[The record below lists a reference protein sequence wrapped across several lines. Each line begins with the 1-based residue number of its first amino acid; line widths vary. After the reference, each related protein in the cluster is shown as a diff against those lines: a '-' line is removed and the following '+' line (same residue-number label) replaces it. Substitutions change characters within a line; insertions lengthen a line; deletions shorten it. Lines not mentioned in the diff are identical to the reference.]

1 MASAWRIVL
10 ESEAQAAFS
19 GEGSRRYGGRWN
31 SPNVCVVYV
40 SEHQSTAALEVFI
53 HNKPFSPNEKYKA
66 FYLHWPDRLTEIFPM
81 KELPAD
87 WRFSPP
93 SRSTMEIGDCWVRER
108 RSAVLAVPSVISPAD
123 TNFLL
128 NPDHPDFKRIR
139 IGRPIDYDFDARLLG
154 R

>member
-10 ESEAQAAFS
+10 ESEAHEAFS

-31 SPNVCVVYV
+31 SPNVRVVYV

-53 HNKPFSPNEKYKA
+53 HNRPFSPNEKYKA
-66 FYLHWPDRLTEIFPM
+66 FHLHWPDRLTEIFPT
-81 KELPAD
+81 KKLPPD

-108 RSAVLAVPSVISPAD
+108 RSAVLAIPSVISPAD

-139 IGRPIDYDFDARLLG
+139 ITKPIDYDFDVRLLG